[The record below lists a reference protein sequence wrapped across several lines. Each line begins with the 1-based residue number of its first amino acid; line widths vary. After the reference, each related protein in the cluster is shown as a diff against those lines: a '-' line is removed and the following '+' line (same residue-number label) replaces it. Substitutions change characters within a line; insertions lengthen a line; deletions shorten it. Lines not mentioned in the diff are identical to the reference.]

1 MCARHDVVAPAP
13 TVYAPTCT
21 PDAHPPGIVPKR
33 RPPRPQQPIFGMFRR
48 GGLRFGHIIP
58 RSRSPRR
65 GKWRHENTDMP
76 KERSSCCKTP
86 ALLMRER
93 SEHHNENSTFSQHV
107 LSVLV
112 VGYPPSTPTFPVP
125 TCRKFACQQHV
136 VSYTPRIGLGTR
148 AECPVRFVARQGFAY
163 VLPEEPGGA
172 RPTACCRRRFQGI
185 GWYCSPK

>member
-48 GGLRFGHIIP
+48 GGLRFGHIIS

-86 ALLMRER
+86 PPAWRAPGAGEPDRSAREQRQGAAIARQLAQGLHQSTTQLAQQQPHRAPWVQNSPCSPALAAYPVQ
-93 SEHHNENSTFSQHV
+93 NSPSTSRTAYFRYKTRPAH
-107 LSVLV
+107 
-112 VGYPPSTPTFPVP
+112 PPSP
-125 TCRKFACQQHV
+125 HV
-136 VSYTPRIGLGTR
+136 RYKT
-148 AECPVRFVARQGFAY
+148 
-163 VLPEEPGGA
+163 LPA
-172 RPTACCRRRFQGI
+172 H
-185 GWYCSPK
+185 PK